1 MHVTIVGGAGSVGVT
16 VAYTLAITVPDVEIR
31 LVDVAEDAAA
41 GHATD
46 VEHAMNHEAHPA
58 GQAIVSDV
66 RSGSPPVTTAPP
78 GPDVFEDTDC
88 IVVIYNVDRPEEA
101 VGRGGREA
109 YFQRNRPVADEL
121 GGWMRD
127 ATPRPVVVTTNPMD
141 RITRRLWDASG
152 WPRESF
158 VGYSLS
164 ETARAAAE
172 IGRLRGVPSKRVYC
186 PMMGE
191 HGENVVP
198 VFSKTTVDGRSVEFT
213 DEERRQILDYVRE
226 IPYEVMRQRGAAES
240 SRWVSG
246 RGTATLAHAIL
257 TGGTDDAV
265 CASVPL
271 AGEYGYEDVCL
282 SVPVTLSS
290 TGWDEIER
298 WDLSEWERE
307 RLDAAYHHLRTEG
320 DSAE

>member
-1 MHVTIVGGAGSVGVT
+1 MHATIIGGAGAVGVT
-16 VAYTLAITVPDVEIR
+16 VAYTLATTVPDIEIH
-31 LVDVAEDAAA
+31 LVDITEEEVA

-46 VEHAMNHEAHPA
+46 IEHAMNHEAHA
-58 GQAIVSDV
+58 VGQAIASDV
-66 RSGSPPVTTAPP
+66 QSGSPPVRTSPP
-78 GPDVFEDTDC
+78 APDVVEDTDC
-88 IVVIYNVDRPEEA
+88 IIVVYNVDRPEEA

-109 YFQRNRPVADEL
+109 YYQQNRPIADEL
-121 GGWMRD
+121 GGWMQERS
-127 ATPRPVVVTTNPMD
+127 PCPVVVVTNPMD
-141 RITRRLWDASG
+141 RITYRLWDVSE

-172 IGRLRGVPSKRVYC
+172 IGRLRDVSPKQVYC

-198 VFSKTTVDGRSVEFT
+198 VFSKTTIDGQTVEFSQK
-213 DEERRQILDYVRE
+213 ERQQVLDYVRE
-226 IPYEVMRQRGAAES
+226 VPYEVMRQRGADKS

-246 RGTATLAHAIL
+246 RGTAALAHAIL
-257 TGGTDDAV
+257 DGGTDEPV

-271 AGEYGYEDVCL
+271 DGEYGYADVCL

-290 TGWDEIER
+290 SGWDEIIS
-298 WDLSEWERE
+298 WDLTEWERD
-307 RLDAAYHHLRTEG
+307 RLNSAYRHLQKQ
-320 DSAE
+320 